1 MKCCPT
7 VRARVRGQGRP
18 APVTPTSCPSH
29 CFPKPRCH
37 LPRRLHASFNLAIK
51 CSSLTGTLELFQFKG
66 APTVCQAPFYSFPDP
81 VSVSVPQ
88 GLVVGPNKEKEAR
101 QGTKVC

>member
-1 MKCCPT
+1 M
-7 VRARVRGQGRP
+7 
-18 APVTPTSCPSH
+18 
-29 CFPKPRCH
+29 
-37 LPRRLHASFNLAIK
+37 
-51 CSSLTGTLELFQFKG
+51 
-66 APTVCQAPFYSFPDP
+66 CQAPFYSFPDP